1 MEDRYYMFRKILDF
15 VNEDFIITDAR
26 MTDYMGDM
34 VVEGECPEGTIT
46 ITVTPK
52 KKEAQE
58 DA

>member
-1 MEDRYYMFRKILDF
+1 MDRYYIFRKILDF
-15 VNEDFIITDAR
+15 VNEDFIVTDAR
-26 MTDYMGDM
+26 MNDYMGDM
-34 VVEGECPEGTIT
+34 VVEGERPEGTIT

>member
-1 MEDRYYMFRKILDF
+1 MEDRIYMFRKILDF
-15 VNEDFIITDAR
+15 VNDDFIITDAR
-26 MTDYMGDM
+26 MKDYIGDM

-52 KKEAQE
+52 KKEEKA